1 MLGKTLIR
9 ITSSTCMQMHITKG
23 CSWKDLGDDLCK
35 KKAGVLLHTQSQ
47 DFATTSLGLG
57 PSEGALTTSRPQ
69 LPSETHQASPR
80 LVSSPLPTTSYA
92 FLLFRLLA
100 AHRHISGN
108 STRSSALRS
117 TPAKIHRAQRI
128 NWRQAGVSDCF
139 PVATDTFLHWPV
151 RALRSNRAEEEPA
164 KAHFI
169 CNWNS
174 TQEDRAVCR
183 ARGWGREFYK
193 FLSMSGP

>member
-9 ITSSTCMQMHITKG
+9 ITLSTCMQMHITKG

-35 KKAGVLLHTQSQ
+35 KKAGVLFQGRKSSYTQSQ
-47 DFATTSLGLG
+47 DFATTSLGLR

-69 LPSETHQASPR
+69 LPSETHRASPR
-80 LVSSPLPTTSYA
+80 LVSSPLPTTSYV
-92 FLLFRLLA
+92 FLLFLLLA

-108 STRSSALRS
+108 STWSSALK
-117 TPAKIHRAQRI
+117 TTLAKIHHAQRI
-128 NWRQAGVSDCF
+128 NWGQAGVSDCF
-139 PVATDTFLHWPV
+139 PVATDTFLRWPV

-169 CNWNS
+169 CNWNC
-174 TQEDRAVCR
+174 TQ
-183 ARGWGREFYK
+183 
-193 FLSMSGP
+193 